1 MKIKLFCERMYFLT
15 TRYAMLTQNL
25 IIQQNVTVS
34 LKFRRL
40 KKRRESL
47 LINESVSSLL
57 HVNKCLSSK
66 YVQICSYLTRTSDT
80 SDTQQDQSLN
90 IHLTGKTTL
99 TTTAMFVFYETKTV
113 SLQPPK
119 TSIAQHMYL
128 MTLWH
133 ILSGVVDTG
142 KKKN

>member
-15 TRYAMLTQNL
+15 TRYAMLMQNL
-25 IIQQNVTVS
+25 TIQQNVTVS